1 MNEMVPI
8 SVVHFNYTSSLP
20 FKKGFEVIT
29 EQRIPNSIASPHPDT
44 FT

>member
-1 MNEMVPI
+1 MKEMVPI
-8 SVVHFNYTSSLP
+8 SMHFNYPSSLP

-29 EQRIPNSIASPHPDT
+29 EQRIPNPAASPHPAT